1 MGSREKSNE
10 EHADGK
16 STDVQV
22 VYGGDMNNQ
31 KIKIDLGKV
40 QETLMLPLWARGREA
55 EKDNPIV
62 YDTYAKNIIESI
74 DYDFSQIEES
84 HMADHQG
91 VWAIRAYNFDNIV
104 KTFIADNSKAVVVNF
119 GAGLETTFQ
128 RVDEGTVLWINI
140 DLPDVVALRQ
150 KLIPDS
156 ERERTIAKSFFDF
169 TWTDDIS
176 RLMKDRPI
184 LFMASG
190 VLCYF
195 EAREIEILF
204 CKLAKTY
211 PLSHVIFD
219 SMSWLPAWGS
229 NREIKKSM
237 KNSEIDSS
245 ALIKW
250 HLKKASGLQK
260 WVDTI
265 KIVEEYPML
274 SKVPARND
282 FTKKQIWQI
291 KIVGLFRFYNMI
303 HVQL

>member
-1 MGSREKSNE
+1 
-10 EHADGK
+10 
-16 STDVQV
+16 
-22 VYGGDMNNQ
+22 MNNQ
-31 KIKIDLGKV
+31 DIKIDLGKV
-40 QETLMLPLWARGREA
+40 QETLMLPLWARAREA

-62 YDTYAKNIIESI
+62 CDTYAKNIIERI

-104 KTFIADNSKAVVVNF
+104 KAFLANNSRAVVVNF

-156 ERERTIAKSFFDF
+156 EREMTIAKSVFDF
-169 TWTDDIS
+169 TWIDDIS
-176 RLMKDRPI
+176 RWTKGRSI
-184 LFMASG
+184 LFMAAG
-190 VLCYF
+190 VLMYF
-195 EAREIEILF
+195 EAQEVEILF
-204 CKLAKTY
+204 RKLAETY
-211 PLSHVIFD
+211 PSSHVIFD

-229 NREIKKSM
+229 NREIKKIM
-237 KNSEIDSS
+237 KNSEMDSS
-245 ALIKW
+245 TIIKW
-250 HLKKASGLQK
+250 HLKRASGLRK

-265 KIVEEYPML
+265 KIVEEYPIL
-274 SKVPARND
+274 SRVPARND
-282 FTKKQIWQI
+282 FNKKEIRQI
-291 KIVGLFRFYNMI
+291 KIVSLFRFYNMI

>member
-1 MGSREKSNE
+1 
-10 EHADGK
+10 
-16 STDVQV
+16 
-22 VYGGDMNNQ
+22 MNNQ
-31 KIKIDLGKV
+31 NIKIDLGPV
-40 QETLMLPLWARGREA
+40 QETLMLPLWARARET

-62 YDTYAKNIIESI
+62 YDTYARDIVENI
-74 DYDFSQIEES
+74 DYDFTPIEEG

-91 VWAIRAYNFDNIV
+91 VWAIRAYNFDNIIKV
-104 KTFIADNSKAVVVNF
+104 FLANNSRAVVVNI
-119 GAGLETTFQ
+119 GAGLDTTFQ
-128 RVDEGTVLWINI
+128 RVEDGIVRWINI
-140 DLPDVVALRQ
+140 DLSDVVAMREKLIRE
-150 KLIPDS
+150 KLIPDL
-156 ERERTIAKSFFDF
+156 EREMTIAKSIFDF
-169 TWTDDIS
+169 TWIDDIS
-176 RLMKDRPI
+176 PWTKGRPI
-184 LFMASG
+184 LFMAAG
-190 VLCYF
+190 VLMYF
-195 EAREIEILF
+195 NAQQVEILF
-204 CKLAKTY
+204 RKLAETY

-229 NREIKKSM
+229 NREIKKIM

-245 ALIKW
+245 ELIKW
-250 HLKKASGLQK
+250 HLKRASGLRK

>member
-1 MGSREKSNE
+1 
-10 EHADGK
+10 
-16 STDVQV
+16 
-22 VYGGDMNNQ
+22 MNNQ
-31 KIKIDLGKV
+31 DIKIDLGKV
-40 QETLMLPLWARGREA
+40 QETLMLPLWARAREA

-62 YDTYAKNIIESI
+62 CDTYAKNIIERI

-104 KTFIADNSKAVVVNF
+104 KAFLSNNSRAVVVSF

-156 ERERTIAKSFFDF
+156 EREMTIAKSIFDF

-176 RLMKDRPI
+176 RLTKGRSI
-184 LFMASG
+184 LFMAAG

-204 CKLAKTY
+204 RKLAETY
-211 PLSHVIFD
+211 PSSHVIFD

-237 KNSEIDSS
+237 KNSEMDSS
-245 ALIKW
+245 TLIKW
-250 HLKKASGLQK
+250 HLKRASGLRK

-265 KIVEEYPML
+265 KIVEEYPIL
-274 SKVPARND
+274 SRVPARHD
-282 FTKKQIWQI
+282 FNKKEIRQI
-291 KIVGLFRFYNMI
+291 KIVSLFRFYNMI

>member
-1 MGSREKSNE
+1 
-10 EHADGK
+10 
-16 STDVQV
+16 
-22 VYGGDMNNQ
+22 MNNHD
-31 KIKIDLGKV
+31 IKIDLGQV
-40 QETLMLPLWARGREA
+40 QETLMLPLWARAQEA
-55 EKDNPIV
+55 EKNNPIV
-62 YDTYAKNIIESI
+62 YDTYAKKIVDTI

-84 HMADHQG
+84 HMADNQG

-104 KTFIADNSKAVVVNF
+104 KEFIAHNGNAAVINF
-119 GAGLETTFQ
+119 GAGLETIFQ
-128 RVDEGTVLWINI
+128 RVDEGTVQWINI

-156 ERERTIAKSFFDF
+156 ERETTIAKSLFDF
-169 TWTDDIS
+169 TWIDDIS
-176 RLMKDRPI
+176 SLTKDRSI
-184 LFMASG
+184 LFMAAG

-204 CKLAKTY
+204 RKLAGAY
-211 PLSHVIFD
+211 PLSHVVFD

-237 KNSEIDSS
+237 KNSEMDSS
-245 ALIKW
+245 TLIKW

-260 WVDTI
+260 WVDTL

-282 FTKKQIWQI
+282 FNKKEIWQI
-291 KIVGLFRFYNMI
+291 KIVSLFRFYNMI